1 MEPTEWPA
9 PATGPR
15 QLLGTALS
23 PALSGPPFFL
33 PYRSRRSLSTYAQ
46 PLQKLSHV
54 TEEGQTLVMLLV
66 LP

>member
-1 MEPTEWPA
+1 M
-9 PATGPR
+9 GPR